1 MFILVDVWIGA
12 TPIATFFCIDP
23 SRSQAA
29 FQTIFAGFHNT
40 LTTDRYGAYNLH
52 LGAKQ
57 VCLAHIR
64 RDFIKVS
71 ERPNADGAIGR
82 ILCDQLDDIFALWKH
97 FKANTLSR
105 TELQQQAQKHIENIK
120 TALTCGVTSEGLNSK
135 TTALCNDLLNRFET
149 LWTFLFQKNVEPTN
163 NLAERG
169 LRPAVIYR
177 KLTGGSQ
184 SEWGMAFIE
193 RLLTVVCTFRQR
205 AKNVFTFLREAFH
218 AHIFGGPAPP
228 VLTI

>member
-1 MFILVDVWIGA
+1 MAIAMGDKEDRSGEAAAGRILHEIKPVA
-12 TPIATFFCIDP
+12 
-23 SRSQAA
+23 
-29 FQTIFAGFHNT
+29 
-40 LTTDRYGAYNLH
+40 H

-57 VCLAHIR
+57 VCLAHIL
-64 RDFIKVS
+64 RDFIKMS

-82 ILCDQLDDIFALWKH
+82 ILCDQLDAIFALWKQ
-97 FKANTLSR
+97 FKINTLSR
-105 TELQQQAQKHIENIK
+105 AELQQQAKKYIENIK
-120 TALTCGVTSEGLNSK
+120 TTLTCGVISEGLNSK

-149 LWTFLFQKNVEPTN
+149 LWTFLFQENVEPTN

-184 SEWGMAFIE
+184 SEWGVVFIE

-205 AKNVFTFLREAFH
+205 AKNVFTFLKGAFH

-228 VLTI
+228 VFTI